1 MEHAL
6 YVVAIPIGN
15 PDDITLRAI
24 KVLKEV
30 DIVIC
35 EEYKNGSRLLK
46 KYNIKNK
53 LIELNEH
60 NEQKETEYI
69 LKEILMRGKSAAL
82 ISDAGAPLF
91 ADPGSKLVEM
101 CHYYQI
107 KVKPVPGASSLI
119 AALMGA
125 GKIKKFAYLGF
136 LPANRQERKK
146 AILKLPRDIDIILLE
161 TPYRLKQLL
170 KDLSKILGENKNAI
184 IAYKITMPEENFF
197 FGTLKELY
205 ETDIP
210 KGEFVLIIKNNV

>member
-82 ISDAGAPLF
+82 ISDAGAPLLLIREVNWW
-91 ADPGSKLVEM
+91 KCVIT
-101 CHYYQI
+101 I
-107 KVKPVPGASSLI
+107 K
-119 AALMGA
+119 
-125 GKIKKFAYLGF
+125 
-136 LPANRQERKK
+136 
-146 AILKLPRDIDIILLE
+146 
-161 TPYRLKQLL
+161 
-170 KDLSKILGENKNAI
+170 
-184 IAYKITMPEENFF
+184 
-197 FGTLKELY
+197 
-205 ETDIP
+205 
-210 KGEFVLIIKNNV
+210 